1 MQGVTDGVM
10 IAGRSVTTKVVLQ
23 MYCGLRAGTTV
34 RDLCIQYN
42 PHTLGI
48 DERWVLE
55 SLVWLAVPNSY
66 LVCSLYCGA
75 SLQISF
81 VYRVP

>member
-1 MQGVTDGVM
+1 MGVM
-10 IAGRSVTTKVVLQ
+10 VVGRSVTTKVVLQ

-48 DERWVLE
+48 DERFVL
-55 SLVWLAVPNSY
+55 VIQAWLAI
-66 LVCSLYCGA
+66 C
-75 SLQISF
+75 
-81 VYRVP
+81 